1 MHRVPVESSSIE
13 SIGYEKNVLEIGFRN
28 GGVYQYF
35 DVPEE
40 TLVMLMRAESKG
52 RFFNQHVRGH
62 YPGGRV
68 QRATNPVQT

>member
-1 MHRVPVESSSIE
+1 MHRVPVESSSID
-13 SIGYEKNVLEIGFRN
+13 SVGYEKNVLEVGFRN

-52 RFFNQHVRGH
+52 AFFNRNIRGA
-62 YPGGRV
+62 YPSRRL
-68 QRATNPVQT
+68 QPPQTAPI